1 MTGKELA
8 DRLFDGFAKGT
19 PGDNPALVD
28 EMAVAIAALSTD
40 EMWRFVFNAGARDRG
55 QEHVEAFRTFNAAI
69 AKRQEFKAALS
80 AMHAAPRPADLPQPA
95 A

>member
-8 DRLFDGFAKGT
+8 DRLFEAFAQGT
-19 PGDNPALVD
+19 PGDDPALVD
-28 EMAVAIAALSTD
+28 EMAVAVATLSTD
-40 EMWRFVFNAGARDRG
+40 ETWRFVFDAGARDRG
-55 QEHVEAFRTFNAAI
+55 SPHAETFRTFNAAI
-69 AKRQEFKAALS
+69 ARRQEFKAAIS